1 MDEVLS
7 RNYQYLFIKAVRSA
21 TCTPLALAT
30 DTGATIDRSQ
40 GLKTIALSTLSIL
53 PPPGVSFPRK
63 EKTITGLQEN
73 AARCTRAAIQIS
85 LHISAFS
92 PIVIIPT
99 KTFGTLQQITLQSCA
114 IAAFRLVCEAN
125 ALWSLPFGL
134 NFYPEQ

>member
-85 LHISAFS
+85 FHITALS
-92 PIVIIPT
+92 PIVIIPI
-99 KTFGTLQQITLQSCA
+99 KNLL
-114 IAAFRLVCEAN
+114 
-125 ALWSLPFGL
+125 ALCNKLHCRVVLLLPLDLSVKPMPSGASHL
-134 NFYPEQ
+134 A